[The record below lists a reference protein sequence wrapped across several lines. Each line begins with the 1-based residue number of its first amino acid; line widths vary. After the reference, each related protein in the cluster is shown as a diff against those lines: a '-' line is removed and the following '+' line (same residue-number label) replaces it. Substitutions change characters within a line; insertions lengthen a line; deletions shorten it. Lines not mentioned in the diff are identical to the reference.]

1 MDYRDYFRSAYG
13 WNTTSTTN
21 PTSFIYRP
29 THVDA
34 VTSAWGT
41 ECSNFVYKD
50 GGFVPWQF
58 DTPVVDVLGKSIQSD
73 YEKAVDE
80 LQDNPIRDDILD
92 MCEEC
97 SEVV

>member
-1 MDYRDYFRSAYG
+1 LDYRDYFRSAYG

-21 PTSFIYRP
+21 HTFTYRP

-34 VTSAWGT
+34 VTSAWET
-41 ECSNFVYKD
+41 AYSNFVYRD
-50 GGFVPWQF
+50 GEFIPWQF
-58 DTPVVDVLGKSIQSD
+58 DTSVVDVLGKSIQSD

>member
-1 MDYRDYFRSAYG
+1 MDYRDIFCSSYG
-13 WNTTSTTN
+13 WNTSTTN
-21 PTSFIYRP
+21 ATSFTYRP
-29 THVDA
+29 THVDD
-34 VTSAWGT
+34 VTSAWET
-41 ECSNFVYKD
+41 AAYSNFVYRD
-50 GGFVPWQF
+50 GEFIPWQF
-58 DTPVVDVLGKSIQSD
+58 GTPVVDVLGKSIQSD

>member
-1 MDYRDYFRSAYG
+1 LDYRDYFRSAYG

-50 GGFVPWQF
+50 GGFVPWQ
-58 DTPVVDVLGKSIQSD
+58 SD